1 MEFRPRE
8 RLRNPFT
15 CESGRKVEDVVRPI
29 NKNFY
34 PTGMPSFST
43 KNIEPDAEKPKKF
56 SPCPS
61 SSEDESF
68 ANTCKGR
75 KKLSRAER
83 LKILTSGR
91 EGVYKPIN

>member
-8 RLRNPFT
+8 RLRSPFT
-15 CESGRKVEDVVRPI
+15 CESGKSVEDVVRPI
-29 NKNFY
+29 NKNLY
-34 PTGMPSFST
+34 PNGIKSFGT
-43 KNIEPDAEKPKKF
+43 KTVEPNADRPTQF

-75 KKLSRAER
+75 KKLSRTER

-91 EGVYKPIN
+91 EGVYKPMK